1 MVSSAASVMK
11 ENSAVNTKPRLLF
24 LVTEDWYFWS
34 HRLDLAR
41 AAKHAGMEVLI
52 ATRVRDYGK
61 RIEDEGFRLIPIRM
75 SRGSRNPMREVA
87 AVLHVLCLYRR
98 ERPDL
103 VHHVAMKPMLYGSI
117 AARLVGIPAVVNAF
131 AGLGYAFIAD
141 HKSAR
146 VLRFLIERALR
157 WALALPRSRVIVQ
170 NHTDREQLV
179 QAGIAHPS
187 QVAVIRGA
195 GVDTRIFSSTPEPD
209 GTPVVLLASRMLW
222 DKGVGEFVEA
232 IRLLKARGLDFKGV
246 LVGMVDEDNPA
257 CIPQERLRSWQT
269 EGVVEWWGHKDDM
282 PRVLASA
289 HIVVLP
295 SYREGFP
302 KVLLEAAACARPI
315 VATDVPGC
323 REIVQHGVNGLL
335 VPPRDAKALAEAIAT
350 LTQDCAMRLRMG
362 TCGREIVRHEFSAE
376 QVARETLDVY
386 RELLGQSPSP
396 LPLPQEGRGLG

>member
-1 MVSSAASVMK
+1 MVSSAAAGLSVPL
-11 ENSAVNTKPRLLF
+11 ATDKPRILF
-24 LVTEDWYFWS
+24 LITEDWYFWS

-41 AAKHAGMEVLI
+41 AVRDAGMEVLV
-52 ATRVRDYGK
+52 ATRVGDYGK

-75 SRGSRNPMREVA
+75 SRGSWNPLREA
-87 AVLHVLCLYRR
+87 ATVLDVTRLYRR

-117 AARLVGIPAVVNAF
+117 AARLAGVPAVVNAF
-131 AGLGYAFIAD
+131 AGLGYAFIAE
-141 HKSAR
+141 HQSAR
-146 VLRFLIERALR
+146 LLRGLIGWALR

-170 NHTDREQLV
+170 NDTDREQLV
-179 QAGIAHPS
+179 QAGIVHPS
-187 QVAVIRGA
+187 QVVVIRGA
-195 GVDTRIFSSTPEPD
+195 GVDTTTFSPTPEPA
-209 GTPVVLLASRMLW
+209 GTPVIMLASRMLW

-246 LVGMVDEDNPA
+246 LVGMLDEDNPA
-257 CIPQERLRSWQT
+257 CIPHERLRSWQAD
-269 EGVVEWWGHKDDM
+269 GVIEWRGHKDDM

-350 LTQDCAMRLRMG
+350 LVQDRAMRLRMG
-362 TCGREIVRHEFSAE
+362 TCGREIVKREFSAE
-376 QVARETLDVY
+376 QVARETLEVY
-386 RELLGQSPSP
+386 RELLDRAGYPRPVVSVSS
-396 LPLPQEGRGLG
+396 